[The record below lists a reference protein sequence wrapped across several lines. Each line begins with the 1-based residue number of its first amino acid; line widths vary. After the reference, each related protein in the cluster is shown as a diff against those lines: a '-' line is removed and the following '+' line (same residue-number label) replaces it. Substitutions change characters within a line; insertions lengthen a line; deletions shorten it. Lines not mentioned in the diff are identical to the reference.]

1 MTSEYKKSNPILT
14 GTWVPE
20 NLAENNKKT
29 NKTYNIIIKDL
40 LLDALIGI
48 HAHEKDKKQK
58 VLINLLLKASDS
70 FKVHDDD
77 ITNVVSYEYIVN
89 DIELLINSGHFGLL
103 ETLAEK
109 ISKICLKD
117 ERVLNVTIKIEKLDV
132 FKNARSVG
140 IEIYRENK
148 KKKSLK
154 KIGKNFDLSNE
165 DMNKCLKDE
174 EIETKILNERISAQK
189 NYEIS
194 STPTIY
200 INEKKYEGQHEYQK
214 FKKELEKFF

>member
-89 DIELLINSGHFGLL
+89 DIEELINSGHFGLL

-148 KKKSLK
+148 KKNSLK
-154 KIGKNFDLSNE
+154 KIGKIF
-165 DMNKCLKDE
+165 
-174 EIETKILNERISAQK
+174 KI
-189 NYEIS
+189 
-194 STPTIY
+194 
-200 INEKKYEGQHEYQK
+200 KK
-214 FKKELEKFF
+214 

>member
-1 MTSEYKKSNPILT
+1 M
-14 GTWVPE
+14 
-20 NLAENNKKT
+20 
-29 NKTYNIIIKDL
+29 
-40 LLDALIGI
+40 
-48 HAHEKDKKQK
+48 
-58 VLINLLLKASDS
+58 LKASDS

-89 DIELLINSGHFGLL
+89 DIEGLINSGHFGLL

-148 KKKSLK
+148 KKNSLK
-154 KIGKNFDLSNE
+154 KIGKIF
-165 DMNKCLKDE
+165 
-174 EIETKILNERISAQK
+174 KI
-189 NYEIS
+189 
-194 STPTIY
+194 
-200 INEKKYEGQHEYQK
+200 KK
-214 FKKELEKFF
+214 